1 MSTDYEDYLIRRYDE
16 GGKAGCFILS
26 LFMIGHVLNWLKK
39 ALLSID
45 IDWKMFVPDG
55 IINFFSLPFHFWCFW
70 AITALFTLSIISLF
84 VKELGR
90 NISTLFVPIIFFIPI
105 MFLWTIVG
113 AMYGF
118 KSYFSEY
125 GFFSSVSIGIRT
137 AWNSS
142 VGFFSSSHIDISWIN
157 LSIGFVVLLLL
168 LSFTVIAACQ
178 LLYFTLN
185 LLGVPILIE
194 KIGIKDGKET
204 VISLLAFILILWLI
218 LSVGGIVWLIIT

>member
-1 MSTDYEDYLIRRYDE
+1 MATDYEEYLMSRFSE
-16 GGKAGCFILS
+16 GEKAGCLIVPL
-26 LFMIGHVLNWLKK
+26 LMIGWGLDWLKK
-39 ALLSID
+39 ALLSIG
-45 IDWKMFVPDG
+45 IDWRMFVPDG
-55 IINFFSLPFHFWCFW
+55 IINFFSLPFHFWCFLS
-70 AITALFTLSIISLF
+70 ITALFTLSIISLF
-84 VKELGR
+84 VKKLGS

-113 AMYGF
+113 AIYGF

-125 GFFSSVSIGIRT
+125 GFFSSVSIGIGT

-178 LLYFTLN
+178 LLSFTLN

-218 LSVGGIVWLIIT
+218 LSVGGIVWLMIT

>member
-1 MSTDYEDYLIRRYDE
+1 
-16 GGKAGCFILS
+16 
-26 LFMIGHVLNWLKK
+26 
-39 ALLSID
+39 
-45 IDWKMFVPDG
+45 
-55 IINFFSLPFHFWCFW
+55 
-70 AITALFTLSIISLF
+70 
-84 VKELGR
+84 
-90 NISTLFVPIIFFIPI
+90 

>member
-1 MSTDYEDYLIRRYDE
+1 MSTDYE

-26 LFMIGHVLNWLKK
+26 LFMIGHGLDWLKK
-39 ALLSID
+39 ALISID

-125 GFFSSVSIGIRT
+125 GFFSS
-137 AWNSS
+137 
-142 VGFFSSSHIDISWIN
+142 SHIDISWIN

-204 VISLLAFILILWLI
+204 VINLLAFILILWLI
-218 LSVGGIVWLIIT
+218 LSVGGIVWLMIT